1 MNILG
6 ISEGFH
12 DAAVCV
18 LKNNKIIFASQAE
31 RFSGVKN
38 DKCIHS
44 DQFPKSE
51 RYQPDVIAFYEKPF
65 RKNLRR
71 LYAGQKWQKVSYAM

>member
-18 LKNNKIIFASQAE
+18 LRNNRIIFASQAE

-38 DKCIHS
+38 DKWIHS
-44 DQFPKSE
+44 DQLPKTQ
-51 RYQPDVIAFYEKPF
+51 RYKPDVIAYYENPF
-65 RKNLRR
+65 VKI
-71 LYAGQKWQKVSYAM
+71 

>member
-12 DAAVCV
+12 DAAACV
-18 LKNNKIIFASQAE
+18 LKNNKIMFASQAE

-38 DKCIHS
+38 DKWIHS
-44 DQFPKSE
+44 SQLPKTKSTPKHKYVYVLYTN
-51 RYQPDVIAFYEKPF
+51 RSVFEKNKGPCQ
-65 RKNLRR
+65 
-71 LYAGQKWQKVSYAM
+71 G